1 MLGIVLHQITRCNSE
16 DNESRLKRRSV
27 QHHAQLC
34 TVLASYTLAR
44 LFPLTNTLFFWKKK
58 KRKEQLHFFAI
69 RAVTLLYS
77 LFKIISRL
85 LQYSGQ
91 HFSLFSGKL
100 INH

>member
-58 KRKEQLHFFAI
+58 KKKKRKEQLHFFCDKSS
-69 RAVTLLYS
+69 Y
-77 LFKIISRL
+77 IIILSV
-85 LQYSGQ
+85 QNYKS
-91 HFSLFSGKL
+91 FTPV
-100 INH
+100 